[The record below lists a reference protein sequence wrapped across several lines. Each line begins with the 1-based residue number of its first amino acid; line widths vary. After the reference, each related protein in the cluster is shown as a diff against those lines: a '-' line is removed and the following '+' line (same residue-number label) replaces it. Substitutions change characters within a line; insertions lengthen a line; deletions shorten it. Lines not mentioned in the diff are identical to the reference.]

1 MSRAQRRYLR
11 TLILGI
17 AAMATLVWAAVDQ
30 FDITWTEMRQLFL
43 AVLVGALAVIV
54 LAALFAGLWMAIRR
68 LFGGS

>member
-30 FDITWTEMRQLFL
+30 FDITWEEMRQLFV
-43 AVLVGALAVIV
+43 AVLVGALVVIA
-54 LAALFAGLWMAIRR
+54 LAALGAGLWMGIRR
-68 LFGGS
+68 LLGND